1 MDKENEEKKG
11 YELIEK
17 SYNDFIGLIKEDKS
31 FIKYIIGLSTGAIV
45 FIFSFYDKSGT
56 SNKLL
61 IGSLLFLFFTILV
74 GVIGIRY
81 TDFHIKTLVLDKFH
95 ALSKPYV
102 PFERKDKKFLSTKY
116 DNIAVSLYYATLTL
130 FVVGIIW
137 LVRAII

>member
-1 MDKENEEKKG
+1 VNKENEEKKG

-17 SYNDFIGLIKEDKS
+17 SYNDFIGLIKEDKN
-31 FIKYIIGLSTGAIV
+31 FIKYIIGLSTGTIV
-45 FIFSFYDKSGT
+45 FIFSFYDKSGAP
-56 SNKLL
+56 NELI

-74 GVIGIRY
+74 GVIGIRC
-81 TDFHIKTLVLDKFH
+81 TDFHIKILVLDKFR

-102 PFERKDKKFLSTKY
+102 PFEIKDKKFLSTKY

-130 FVVGIIW
+130 FVAGIIW